1 MLTANN
7 ISFSYNNNP
16 FIDGISFDVK
26 AGEIVG
32 VIGPNGSGKTT
43 LIRLLSGILPL
54 SGGIISLN
62 GISIDDLEPRER
74 ARLVSVVPQNANL
87 PNGLTVLDLV
97 LLARNPHLSIF
108 ELESRTD
115 IEIALSAIQ
124 DAGIEPLFDRYVD
137 SLSGGEK
144 QRAVIAMALAQQ
156 SPILL
161 LDEPTSNLDLA
172 HQPAIMDTI
181 VKTMESKS
189 AAVLLTMHD
198 LTLAAQYCTRL
209 IMLNNGRVYTQGI
222 PSAVLSAKNI
232 EEVYGASVDI
242 LIHPNKGTPV
252 ILPKS
257 TCISS

>member
-1 MLTANN
+1 MLTANK

-16 FIDGISFDVK
+16 FVDGISFDVK

-43 LIRLLSGILPL
+43 LIRLISGILPL
-54 SGGIISLN
+54 SEGSISLN
-62 GISIDDLEPRER
+62 GISIEDLEPRER

-108 ELESRTD
+108 QLEGRSD
-115 IEIALSAIQ
+115 IEIAIRAIQ
-124 DAGIEPLFDRYVD
+124 DAGIESLFDRYVD

-156 SPILL
+156 CPILL
-161 LDEPTSNLDLA
+161 LDEPTSNLDLT
-172 HQPAIMDTI
+172 HQSAIMNTI

-189 AAVLLTMHD
+189 AAVLITMHD
-198 LTLAAQYCTRL
+198 LTLAAQYCTHL
-209 IMLNNGRVYTQGI
+209 IMLSNGGIHAQGM
-222 PSAVLSAKNI
+222 PTDVLSTKNI
-232 EEVYGASVDI
+232 EEVYGTSVDI
-242 LIHPNKGTPV
+242 LSHPDRDTPI

-257 TCISS
+257 THTSN